1 MVNFNYSEKMKMK
14 QKYTTTR
21 DEEIAS
27 LEKRIRQESPARGY
41 APPLGQKVE
50 FRTLPISEATLQ
62 GLSEGEGGGKR
73 KKNPDGSEC
82 KTFVVMTDIQHA
94 CIPHALAGRDILG
107 AAKTGAW
114 RRNLEASSDSSFC
127 ITYFP

>member
-1 MVNFNYSEKMKMK
+1 MVNYSGKMKPK

-27 LEKRIRQESPARGY
+27 LEQRISQESPARGY

-62 GLSEGEGGGKR
+62 GLSDGEGGGKR
-73 KKNPDGSEC
+73 KKNPDGSQC
-82 KTFVVMTDIQHA
+82 KTFVFMTDIQHA

-107 AAKTGAW
+107 AAKTGTL
-114 RRNLEASSDSSFC
+114 RRMVESNSF
-127 ITYFP
+127 